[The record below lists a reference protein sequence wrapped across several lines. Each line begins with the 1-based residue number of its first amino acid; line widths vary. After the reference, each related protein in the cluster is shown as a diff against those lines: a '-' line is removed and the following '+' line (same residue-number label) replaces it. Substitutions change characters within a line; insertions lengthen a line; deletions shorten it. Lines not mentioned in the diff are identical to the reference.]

1 MAPLAASAKGIAQLP
16 IEEDR
21 GDEGE
26 HGGGADEAAPT
37 PRQPRKEVA
46 DGLLRAAQLVVR
58 GLEAVRGAEE
68 LLPLVT
74 ERAEDVGADTLR
86 ALGRELCA
94 AQRLLGVL
102 VTGG

>member
-1 MAPLAASAKGIAQLP
+1 MAGWPQQGSSC
-16 IEEDR
+16 R
-21 GDEGE
+21 
-26 HGGGADEAAPT
+26 T
-37 PRQPRKEVA
+37 
-46 DGLLRAAQLVVR
+46 
-58 GLEAVRGAEE
+58 VRGAEE

-102 VTGG
+102 ATGG

>member
-1 MAPLAASAKGIAQLP
+1 MVCFVRPSSWSAASRPGVVEGWTDRGVWEWSRGWLAAARLKLFC
-16 IEEDR
+16 R
-21 GDEGE
+21 
-26 HGGGADEAAPT
+26 T
-37 PRQPRKEVA
+37 
-46 DGLLRAAQLVVR
+46 
-58 GLEAVRGAEE
+58 VRGAEE